1 MGRALQR
8 LNEAQRLQHGISFLL
23 AFLGRGPGLSFC
35 QPPLGPVSE
44 KRVHQNGGI
53 ERSDGDSL
61 ASFSSFFWSMASRL
75 IFMGVP
81 SLVCTPYRG
90 WGIFSFWLADIPRVC
105 DGGRVWSGL
114 TPLLLRFEVAWR
126 RDIDLLGRGEALE
139 HSIEDRCIL

>member
-75 IFMGVP
+75 VFYGGSLACLYTIQGLGYFFVLACGYTP
-81 SLVCTPYRG
+81 CLRWGKSLV
-90 WGIFSFWLADIPRVC
+90 WLDSA
-105 DGGRVWSGL
+105 
-114 TPLLLRFEVAWR
+114 PLAF
-126 RDIDLLGRGEALE
+126 
-139 HSIEDRCIL
+139 